1 METFYDIQL
10 NIKGKKNVME
20 SFDDYVS
27 TEILDDENKYDAG
40 EYGLQKAE
48 KGVIFASFPPIL
60 HLHLLRFQYDPMTNN
75 SVKFNDR
82 FEFQEKIN
90 LDKYLEKPEDT
101 PANYILHAV
110 LVHSGD
116 NHGGHYVVFINP
128 RGDGSWCKFD
138 DDVVSAVPKTAAIDQ
153 NYGGTED
160 DFMLNV
166 RNCTNAYMLVYVR
179 ESPMKTI
186 LQEVTDQDIPSELN
200 DKLNE
205 EKRMETAKRKERNEA
220 SNYVNVNVILEDYFE
235 CHNGNDLFNPEIAHY
250 RSFKVK
256 QNMSFQDLVMLIQ
269 STFKVPQTKMRI
281 WSFTPIVQGSSSL
294 YHHNSTNQIV
304 NAGGLTMVDF
314 NDPELLQHPI
324 THFARDHNPWTVYL
338 EMSPP
343 DVGDVVLPPFAPN
356 VNLLVFYKYYDPI
369 TKSLTYVGYRV
380 VKNDEKLS
388 DLVPDLNKLIGA
400 PSESTLDFYK
410 PKVKCDPN
418 NAMGSFMKNGDILI
432 FERNEKIPN
441 LELPTYLDYLTDLQY
456 RVDVIFID
464 KNIQNDN
471 GFTIELS
478 FNSNYDQMAKVH
490 FVIDLSIIIF
500 YVVSLFYFIYFR
512 P

>member
-1 METFYDIQL
+1 
-10 NIKGKKNVME
+10 
-20 SFDDYVS
+20 
-27 TEILDDENKYDAG
+27 
-40 EYGLQKAE
+40 
-48 KGVIFASFPPIL
+48 
-60 HLHLLRFQYDPMTNN
+60 
-75 SVKFNDR
+75 
-82 FEFQEKIN
+82 
-90 LDKYLEKPEDT
+90 
-101 PANYILHAV
+101 
-110 LVHSGD
+110 
-116 NHGGHYVVFINP
+116 
-128 RGDGSWCKFD
+128 
-138 DDVVSAVPKTAAIDQ
+138 
-153 NYGGTED
+153 
-160 DFMLNV
+160 
-166 RNCTNAYMLVYVR
+166 
-179 ESPMKTI
+179 
-186 LQEVTDQDIPSELN
+186 
-200 DKLNE
+200 
-205 EKRMETAKRKERNEA
+205 METAKRKERNEA